1 MSVRSISIRTALLGT
16 ALALGSST
24 PALADPDVYE
34 APTISGTAQV
44 TKTLTA
50 NGGKWTPSTATVGRV
65 WLRCT
70 DATNIYNC
78 DWIDGAD
85 ETTYKLVAADQG
97 KRIRVA
103 LYAERYGEWDW
114 MASNATSVVAAA
126 PVATPTP
133 TPTPTATPTRTPTP
147 TPTATPAK
155 TATPTPTPTATPAK
169 TATPTATPAATP
181 TAQPLPASNPDPVTA
196 PPMSSF
202 TSTAAT
208 VPDTALTAP
217 VKKSKAKMIKPF
229 PTIRIS
235 GRLTR
240 TGADIQVLTVKAPKG
255 VRVTLACSGGG
266 CPLREVSQ
274 ITSRGKSALH
284 IPQFER
290 ELRAGT
296 QLTITV
302 AKSGYISKVTRVTIR
317 RGKAPA
323 RSDQC
328 QLPDA
333 KKLTRCPR

>member
-1 MSVRSISIRTALLGT
+1 LLGT
-16 ALALGSST
+16 ALALGSSA
-24 PALADPDVYE
+24 PALAADPNVYE

-50 NGGKWTPSTATVGRV
+50 NGGRWTGPSGTIAGRL

-70 DATNIYNC
+70 DPTVINSSTCSI
-78 DWIDGAD
+78 IPGAD
-85 ETTYKLVAADQG
+85 KTTYNLVLADQG
-97 KRIRVA
+97 KRIRTV
-103 LYAERYGEWDW
+103 LYAYRYDEGDW
-114 MASNATSVVAAA
+114 MPSNATSAVAAA
-126 PVATPTP
+126 PVATP
-133 TPTPTATPTRTPTP
+133 TPTP

-155 TATPTPTPTATPAK
+155 TATPTPTPVKTPTPA
-169 TATPTATPAATP
+169 ATPAATP
-181 TAQPLPASNPDPVTA
+181 TAQPLPASDPDPVTA
-196 PPMSSF
+196 APTSSF
-202 TSTAAT
+202 TSTAST
-208 VPDTALTAP
+208 VPDKALAAP
-217 VKKSKAKMIKPF
+217 GKKSKAKMIKPF

-255 VRVTLACSGGG
+255 VRVTLACSGRG

-274 ITSRGKSALH
+274 TTSRGKSALH

-296 QLTITV
+296 ELTITV